1 MRYVR
6 RLIAILTGCATW
18 FLVAATAAYAQVPPD
33 PVGGGG
39 GDSNPTT
46 LNDRRRNAGVADR
59 RLGDSRDSPGPCR
72 RGPVLLA
79 LATAV
84 GAVPDIGAVE
94 EAARVAHLTCARSG
108 GHEAPAA
115 HVRLWLRVRM
125 VGSTTACRRWHRS
138 RRGIGHL
145 RVAPVTG

>member
-18 FLVAATAAYAQVPPD
+18 FLVAASRLRPGSARS
-33 PVGGGG
+33 GGRRR

-108 GHEAPAA
+108 GQEAPAA